1 MQIRNS
7 LSAFRTAAAPF
18 VRKSTSEVFEFLN
31 PESSI
36 NYLQMCFFMM
46 GWGTHWPAFLYP
58 LLLRN
63 IINQSGI
70 GSREANAALLA
81 QSLIKTVPYPVFQIK
96 AFPGET
102 QLPISATLVVLFLKH
117 HHNSLVPS
125 KTSKLLL
132 NAVVRNPNPMTL
144 NECKYKASISDAN
157 RGNLK
162 FKLWY
167 SLPDILQHARRYA

>member
-1 MQIRNS
+1 
-7 LSAFRTAAAPF
+7 
-18 VRKSTSEVFEFLN
+18 
-31 PESSI
+31 
-36 NYLQMCFFMM
+36 MCFFMM

-63 IINQSGI
+63 IINQSGVW
-70 GSREANAALLA
+70 SREANAALLA

-132 NAVVRNPNPMTL
+132 NAVVRNPTQWHWMSVNTKLPFQKLIEEISSL
-144 NECKYKASISDAN
+144 NCDTVCQTYFSMQEDMHRSEEVY
-157 RGNLK
+157 RGL
-162 FKLWY
+162 FCEAM
-167 SLPDILQHARRYA
+167 SLNWIYLDLCITT